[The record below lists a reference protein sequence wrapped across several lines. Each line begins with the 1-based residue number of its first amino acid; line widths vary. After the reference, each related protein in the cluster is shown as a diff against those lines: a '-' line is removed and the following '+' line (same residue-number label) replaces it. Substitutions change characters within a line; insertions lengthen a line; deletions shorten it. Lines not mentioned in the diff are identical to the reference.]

1 MFCGSSFMDN
11 WWSTL
16 VTFESFLAYLEKSSL
31 FFCSVENPVWENYGH
46 LCVYIKVQIGLLFH
60 LFYAN
65 EWELVFSS
73 KGLRGEGEN
82 RFQQEVVGPC

>member
-1 MFCGSSFMDN
+1 MIDPGYFRILF
-11 WWSTL
+11 
-16 VTFESFLAYLEKSSL
+16 SL
-31 FFCSVENPVWENYGH
+31 FREILSFFCSVENPVWENYGH